1 MKTILKYIGLA
12 VLIFSI
18 GGYFAKLQ
26 IQVNSINDKMDRS
39 EYWQLRKEDSLKTV
53 IKELELQNIQR
64 KLKMPVSID
73 TSDTKQ
79 GGVKQ

>member
-1 MKTILKYIGLA
+1 M
-12 VLIFSI
+12 
-18 GGYFAKLQ
+18 
-26 IQVNSINDKMDRS
+26 
-39 EYWQLRKEDSLKTV
+39 E
-53 IKELELQNIQR
+53 ELQNIQR